1 MGLQPSAH
9 LRGRAG
15 PRRWTGSFS
24 SSGAVS
30 TASCRWH
37 KYGVI
42 MPDHGPMAPFVS
54 GDTPRLPTGWMYE
67 ARGQLH
73 ILLHPHRP
81 RWVAVNDLGWQV
93 ARLCDGHHTVR
104 DVAAVI
110 ADQYGQESEAVY
122 RDVGTYLTQLRQA
135 GLLGEAHQA
144 LPPSNDPALTHLHLY
159 LTDNCNLRCVHCAV
173 TDGARRTDR
182 LSTRQAFR
190 LVDELVATG
199 ARSIALT
206 GGEFLLRPD
215 ALRILTCAAGKLHT
229 LVSTNGTL
237 ITDGIAQTLVDLG
250 VPVQVSLDGATAATH
265 DRIRGAGAFE
275 RAWRGIDLLLQ
286 SGIGDRLALCMTLM
300 QWNLHEV
307 PALVDLAEARGVAG
321 VRVLPLQRLGRAA
334 ERWSELGMTT
344 EDYAGVYDY
353 LYREVPRSNRKVT
366 VQATLLGFA
375 PDAAESEPWCGLGR
389 TLAVGADGDI
399 YPCSML
405 MMPEFRLGN
414 VEETSLAEALGSE
427 KLRALVDLCQRRK
440 GEIEACRTC
449 TWRNFCQ
456 AGCPA
461 SVLAEKGTF
470 WATDD
475 LCEVRR
481 EMFLRL
487 VFEQA
492 NVHN

>member
-1 MGLQPSAH
+1 MA
-9 LRGRAG
+9 
-15 PRRWTGSFS
+15 SF
-24 SSGAVS
+24 
-30 TASCRWH
+30 T
-37 KYGVI
+37 
-42 MPDHGPMAPFVS
+42 P
-54 GDTPRLPTGWMYE
+54 GDTPRLPTGWMHE

-81 RWVAVNDLGWQV
+81 RWVAVNDLGWKV
-93 ARLCDGHHTVR
+93 AQLCDSRRTVR

-110 ADQYGQESEAVY
+110 ADQYGQETEAVY
-122 RDVGTYLTQLRQA
+122 RDVQAYLTQLRQA
-135 GLLGEAHQA
+135 GLLEDAHQTPA
-144 LPPSNDPALTHLHLY
+144 SCNHPPLTHLHLY

-182 LSTRQAFR
+182 LSTRQVFQ
-190 LVDELVATG
+190 LIDELAAIG
-199 ARSIALT
+199 ARTIALT

-215 ALRILTCAAGKLHT
+215 ALRIAAYAAGKLHT
-229 LVSTNGTL
+229 MISTNGTL
-237 ITDGIAQTLVDLG
+237 ITDQTAETLADLG
-250 VPVQVSLDGATAATH
+250 VPVQISLDGATAATH
-265 DRIRGAGAFE
+265 DRIRGPGAFE
-275 RAWRGIDLLLQ
+275 RAWRGVNLLLQ
-286 SGIGDRLALCMTLM
+286 SGVGDQLALCMTLM
-300 QWNLHEV
+300 KWNLHQV
-307 PALVDLAEARGVAG
+307 SALVDLAEARGVAG

-334 ERWSELGMTT
+334 ERWSELGVSAAG
-344 EDYAGVYDY
+344 YAGVYDY
-353 LYREVPRSNRKVT
+353 LYRQAPRSDRNVA
-366 VQATLLGFA
+366 VEATLLGFA
-375 PDAAESEPWCGLGR
+375 PDASESEPWCGLGR

-405 MMPEFRLGN
+405 MAPQFRLGN
-414 VEETSLAEALGSE
+414 VEDTSLEEAIRSPR
-427 KLRALVDLCQRRK
+427 LRRLYETCAARK
-440 GEIEACRTC
+440 TTIEACQTC

-492 NVHN
+492 NVHYELSPTRTFR

>member
-1 MGLQPSAH
+1 
-9 LRGRAG
+9 
-15 PRRWTGSFS
+15 
-24 SSGAVS
+24 
-30 TASCRWH
+30 
-37 KYGVI
+37 VI
-42 MPDHGPMAPFVS
+42 VPDHSPMAPSVP
-54 GDTPRLPTGWMYE
+54 GDTPRLPTGWMHE

-81 RWVAVNDLGWQV
+81 RWVAVNNLGWKV
-93 ARLCDGHHTVR
+93 AQLCDGWRTVR
-104 DVAAVI
+104 DVAAAI
-110 ADQYGQESEAVY
+110 ADQYGQEAEAVHQ
-122 RDVGTYLTQLRQA
+122 DVGAYLIQLRQA
-135 GLLGEAHQA
+135 GLLEDTHQTPA
-144 LPPSNDPALTHLHLY
+144 PCGDPALAHLHLY

-173 TDGARRTDR
+173 TDGARHTDR
-182 LSTRQAFR
+182 LSTRQVFQ
-190 LVDELVATG
+190 LIDELVASG
-199 ARSIALT
+199 VRSIALT
-206 GGEFLLRPD
+206 GGELLLRPD
-215 ALRILTCAAGKLHT
+215 ALRIATYAAGKLHT
-229 LVSTNGTL
+229 MISTNGTL
-237 ITDGIAQTLVDLG
+237 VTDQTAQTLAELG

-265 DRIRGAGAFE
+265 DRIRGPGAFE

-286 SGIGDRLALCMTLM
+286 SGIRDRLALCMTLM

-307 PALVDLAEARGVAG
+307 PALLDLAEARGVAG
-321 VRVLPLQRLGRAA
+321 VRVLPVQRLGRAA
-334 ERWSELGMTT
+334 ERWSELGVTT
-344 EDYAGVYDY
+344 ADYARVYDY

-405 MMPEFRLGN
+405 MTREFRLGN
-414 VEETSLAEALGSE
+414 VEDTGLEEAMRSPR
-427 KLRALVDLCQRRK
+427 LRRLCEDCAARK
-440 GEIEACRTC
+440 TTIEACQTC

-481 EMFLRL
+481 RL
-487 VFEQA
+487 YRETVFELA
-492 NVHN
+492 DLSLTASS

>member
-1 MGLQPSAH
+1 
-9 LRGRAG
+9 
-15 PRRWTGSFS
+15 
-24 SSGAVS
+24 
-30 TASCRWH
+30 
-37 KYGVI
+37 
-42 MPDHGPMAPFVS
+42 MAPSVP
-54 GDTPRLPTGWMYE
+54 GDTPRLPTGWMHE

-81 RWVAVNDLGWQV
+81 RWVAVNNLGWKV
-93 ARLCDGHHTVR
+93 AQLCDGWRTVR
-104 DVAAVI
+104 DVAAAI
-110 ADQYGQESEAVY
+110 ADQYGQEAEAVHQ
-122 RDVGTYLTQLRQA
+122 DVGAYLIQLRQA
-135 GLLGEAHQA
+135 GLLEDTHQTPA
-144 LPPSNDPALTHLHLY
+144 PCGDPALAHLHLY

-173 TDGARRTDR
+173 TDGARHTDR
-182 LSTRQAFR
+182 LSTRQVFQ
-190 LVDELVATG
+190 LIDELVASG
-199 ARSIALT
+199 VRSIALT
-206 GGEFLLRPD
+206 GGELLLRPD
-215 ALRILTCAAGKLHT
+215 ALRIATYAAGKLHT
-229 LVSTNGTL
+229 MISTNGTL
-237 ITDGIAQTLVDLG
+237 VTDQTAQTLAELG

-265 DRIRGAGAFE
+265 DRIRGPGAFE

-286 SGIGDRLALCMTLM
+286 SGIRDRLALCMTLM

-307 PALVDLAEARGVAG
+307 PALLDLAEARGVAG
-321 VRVLPLQRLGRAA
+321 VRVLPVQRLGRAA
-334 ERWSELGMTT
+334 ERWSELGVTT
-344 EDYAGVYDY
+344 ADYARVYDY

-405 MMPEFRLGN
+405 MTREFRLGN
-414 VEETSLAEALGSE
+414 VEDTGLEEAMRSPR
-427 KLRALVDLCQRRK
+427 LRRLCEDCAARK
-440 GEIEACRTC
+440 TTIEACQTC

-481 EMFLRL
+481 RL
-487 VFEQA
+487 YRETVFELA
-492 NVHN
+492 DLSLTASS